1 MTQKNKTPPLTLKG
15 EYRTLAV
22 PVDRGEKAS
31 EASPAPIVEG
41 IRVPDT
47 MKAQMARL
55 DLTDLDTEDDARR
68 REAAVAETAAQ
79 QDLVDFFEGRSAF
92 TEALIDLYLDET
104 RSAQSND
111 MLILRYHHQGNRR
124 LERLITAC
132 LERQPTDKGLL
143 YDLAHLSRFI
153 GQTLPVIDLYC
164 RAIIAESAWPRLRA
178 LADDICDHAPLMTP
192 ASRSRFHELLRD
204 HPEKWQLLDNTMA
217 RQC

>member
-1 MTQKNKTPPLTLKG
+1 MTQKKKKAPLKLTG
-15 EYRTLAV
+15 EYRTLTV
-22 PVDRGEKAS
+22 PVDREEKTPDT
-31 EASPAPIVEG
+31 SPAPIVED
-41 IRVPDT
+41 IRVPDS

-68 REAAVAETAAQ
+68 RETAVAETAAQ

-124 LERLITAC
+124 LERLLTAC
-132 LERQPTDKGLL
+132 LQRRPTDKGLL

-153 GQTLPVIDLYC
+153 GQTMPVIDLYC
-164 RAIIAESAWPRLRA
+164 RAIIAETAWPRLRA
-178 LADDICDHAPLMTP
+178 LAYDICDHAPLMTP

-204 HPEKWQLLDNTMA
+204 HPEKWQLLDNAMA
-217 RQC
+217 RLC